1 MGEQETAGF
10 LAALSAKLI
19 QAAQPQL
26 VADQGGEVLRD
37 AFVEKAA
44 ALNGGGAA
52 GIPVGVNRLVDQL
65 HRVELAVGGPEQA
78 AALHKAAKPCGQL
91 NDLQLPNLG
100 GQVAVHVLVC
110 PEKDLLDVV
119 QLPLLE
125 RERIDPAERQQ
136 RHPVR
141 SDSDG
146 GVEAGEMTG
155 INLLQIGAKHPP
167 IQKRNFQFEAVFLDW
182 VQQPLIVI
190 RGVEVAGI
198 GIIGGFVAQHK
209 AGIAGFLPR
218 IRVGAGAAV
227 QRAAVVNR

>member
-1 MGEQETAGF
+1 MYWF
-10 LAALSAKLI
+10 
-19 QAAQPQL
+19 
-26 VADQGGEVLRD
+26 
-37 AFVEKAA
+37 
-44 ALNGGGAA
+44 
-52 GIPVGVNRLVDQL
+52 
-65 HRVELAVGGPEQA
+65 
-78 AALHKAAKPCGQL
+78 
-91 NDLQLPNLG
+91 
-100 GQVAVHVLVC
+100 C

-125 RERIDPAERQQ
+125 RERIDLAERQQ

-155 INLLQIGAKHPP
+155 INLLQIGAEHPP
-167 IQKRNFQFEAVFLDW
+167 IQKRNFQFKAVCLEW

-227 QRAAVVNR
+227 QCAAVVNRQLVKGEGSREADKLTVSADLFGEKGDRLAVRSNRMYGEGTVERKEIGLKIRPTGAEISLYPVRKNQFESDHVCTSPFRL